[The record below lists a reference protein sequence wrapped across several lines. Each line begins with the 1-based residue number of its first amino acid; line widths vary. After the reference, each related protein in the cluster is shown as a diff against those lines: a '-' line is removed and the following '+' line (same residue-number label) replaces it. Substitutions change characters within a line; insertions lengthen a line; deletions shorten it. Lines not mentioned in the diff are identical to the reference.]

1 MSDSRNLE
9 TQITVLVVSF
19 KQKQLSGCQVFSNSL
34 EDILKCIIFFFF
46 FLENNSRTIAALIKQ
61 YVAPYV
67 FLNFEIFMCKCFH
80 YKL

>member
-9 TQITVLVVSF
+9 TQIAVLVVSF

-46 FLENNSRTIAALIKQ
+46 ENNSRRTAALIKQ
-61 YVAPYV
+61 YVATYV

>member
-9 TQITVLVVSF
+9 TQIAVLVVSF
-19 KQKQLSGCQVFSNSL
+19 KQKQLSGCPAFSNSL

-46 FLENNSRTIAALIKQ
+46 LESNSRRTAALIKQ
-61 YVAPYV
+61 YVATYV